1 MSILKINNKLY
12 LIFYWIISIFFVL
25 VAVLSV
31 YGLDPGFNPYDSP
44 TYFEFNLINPV
55 RLPIITVIYSSLKY
69 FDIIILFQIT
79 INCLAWIF
87 CVSNINLLIKLNISK
102 ICLALTLYSLALTS
116 PLLEQHTILMSESL
130 SISFLILSLGAYAK
144 YLTNSSDKNLLILL
158 IFLILFA
165 GIKISNSYIVFLIVV
180 IVFVVNLIRRQLAS
194 NILQFIYL
202 TITLLAILF
211 LIFIGGQARTTL
223 NLVNITNIIERSF
236 DDTDVKKWYID
247 KGFPSIAYTQY
258 VLPQDQPPIE
268 MVISTPQVK
277 KWMQDGGEN
286 LVLHYIYSNPFF
298 TLFGPIKPSLFLKNY
313 TDFESIYPHISM
325 GTINQNNTNLF
336 STLNGI
342 TMDRSPDYLRALESN
357 RLPFWSSN
365 KLSYGLFPGLLL
377 LLILIQLTIGLKKDQ
392 YSSLNTFVNY
402 SFLLAI
408 VGIWSNWHFTL
419 NYDMQRYLL
428 PWSLLLRI
436 IALTSFIAL
445 MERLSLNKF
454 N

>member
-1 MSILKINNKLY
+1 M
-12 LIFYWIISIFFVL
+12 
-25 VAVLSV
+25 
-31 YGLDPGFNPYDSP
+31 
-44 TYFEFNLINPV
+44 
-55 RLPIITVIYSSLKY
+55 
-69 FDIIILFQIT
+69 
-79 INCLAWIF
+79 
-87 CVSNINLLIKLNISK
+87 LL
-102 ICLALTLYSLALTS
+102 
-116 PLLEQHTILMSESL
+116 SESL

-144 YLTNSSDKNLLILL
+144 YLTDSSDKNLAILL

-165 GIKISNSYIVFLIVV
+165 GIKISNSYIVFIIILIVLSFKLFSRKLV
-180 IVFVVNLIRRQLAS
+180 S

-202 TITLLAILF
+202 TMTLMAILF
-211 LIFIGGQARTTL
+211 LIFLGEQARVTQ

-247 KGFPSIAYTQY
+247 KEFPSIAYTQY
-258 VLPQDQPPIE
+258 ILPQDEPPIGK
-268 MVISTPQVK
+268 VISTPQVK

-286 LVLHYIYSNPFF
+286 LVLQYIFSHPFF
-298 TLFGPIKPSLFLKNY
+298 MLFGPIKPSLFLNNY

-392 YSSLNTFVNY
+392 YSSLNTFINY

-454 N
+454 NLPWDRGLIKHQLHR